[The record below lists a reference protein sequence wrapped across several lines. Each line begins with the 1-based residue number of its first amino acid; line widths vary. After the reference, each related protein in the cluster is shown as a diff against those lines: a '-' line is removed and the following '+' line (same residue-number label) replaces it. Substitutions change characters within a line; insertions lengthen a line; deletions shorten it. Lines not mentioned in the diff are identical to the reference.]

1 MIQSVEDLAHGAIQL
16 PPDQRFILAQR
27 ILESVEPDQSEEI
40 DEAWQVEIR
49 KRINQYDGG
58 ETKGIPAEQVFSEID
73 RRILS

>member
-1 MIQSVEDLAHGAIQL
+1 M
-16 PPDQRFILAQR
+16 
-27 ILESVEPDQSEEI
+27 EPDQSEEI